1 MNCEVYEKYELGKTD
16 EQTFEKHAKRCQT
29 CQHLLQQDE
38 TLMSLAKGLNQPVRA
53 PLLWAKIENRLR
65 SEKQRQRRI
74 GLTKLAQRSHPLLR
88 LAAAVILAVT
98 VGVGGYFMLKTEG
111 QESGLLAGSALER
124 VEKLEREYVQAIR
137 ELEKEA
143 TPHMAQL
150 DMELMLLY
158 RDRLETIDAQI
169 ERCQE
174 ALETNPANA
183 HIRRYLL
190 TALQDKKETLVE
202 IVRQQSD
209 VL

>member
-1 MNCEVYEKYELGKTD
+1 
-16 EQTFEKHAKRCQT
+16 
-29 CQHLLQQDE
+29 
-38 TLMSLAKGLNQPVRA
+38 
-53 PLLWAKIENRLR
+53 
-65 SEKQRQRRI
+65 
-74 GLTKLAQRSHPLLR
+74 
-88 LAAAVILAVT
+88 
-98 VGVGGYFMLKTEG
+98 MLKTEG